1 MLSNYVRMAVS
12 QLSENSF
19 SILSQFAG
27 ISINGKLLVET
38 SLSDDKTDYNKGP
51 YNVLQLFR
59 ENRWIHTGA
68 VIEAYLGVDQA
79 SIISIV
85 DVLKKVG

>member
-1 MLSNYVRMAVS
+1 MIVGVRKYVG
-12 QLSENSF
+12 L
-19 SILSQFAG
+19 ILADLMSLKFAKHCHT
-27 ISINGKLLVET
+27 ILFAFQ
-38 SLSDDKTDYNKGP
+38 TDYNKGP
-51 YNVLQLFR
+51 YNVLQWFR

-79 SIISIV
+79 SIMSIV